1 MKPKLFI
8 IGSSHA
14 NRIFAACEKNSE
26 ITKKFELKNL
36 SIPGAT
42 FDKIRK
48 NFEKIELTSPEDV
61 VIIQCFG
68 NDLLKKHI
76 KIERFP
82 KKIIHLTKF
91 EPVDLKLIEQ
101 VFLELQ
107 EIVNKLECNFLVVD
121 IPFRH
126 LHCCVHHRFSG
137 LIAFFSNANKLL
149 KKIFKEKVIDHRR
162 LLGVSRNRIK
172 MAKFYQDTLCDTVHF
187 YPKYYAKM
195 AETLISIVEVG
206 IRPQA

>member
-1 MKPKLFI
+1 MKPKLFV

-14 NRIFAACEKNSE
+14 SRIFAACEKNSE

-36 SIPGAT
+36 SISGAT
-42 FDKIRK
+42 FDRIRK
-48 NFEKIELTSPEDV
+48 NFEKIEITSPEDV

-91 EPVDLKLIEQ
+91 EPVDLKFVEQ
-101 VFLELQ
+101 LFFELQ
-107 EIVNKLECNFLVVD
+107 KIVKQLECNYLLID
-121 IPFRH
+121 IPYKH
-126 LHCCVHHRFSG
+126 LHCCVHHRYEG
-137 LIAFFSNANKLL
+137 LMAAFAKANKLL
-149 KKIFKEKVIDHRR
+149 KNIFKEKVIDHRR
-162 LLGVSRNRIK
+162 LLGVSRHRIK
-172 MAKFYQDTLCDTVHF
+172 MAKFYQNTLCDTVHF